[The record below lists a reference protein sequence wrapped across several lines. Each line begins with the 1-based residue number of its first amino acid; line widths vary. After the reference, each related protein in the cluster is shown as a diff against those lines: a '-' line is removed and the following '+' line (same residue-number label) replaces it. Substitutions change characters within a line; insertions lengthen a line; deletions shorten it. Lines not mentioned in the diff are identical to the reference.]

1 MRSFWGIALVAG
13 ASLIFV
19 ACAPARRAPSL
30 GQISSTYAKGVVA
43 SGYGFAGGIAVL
55 SSPEGDVLFV
65 PHAGGIDE
73 LDGET
78 GTLRRRHPDPLGG
91 VDNVARDGRNLVL
104 VSSSYDRVVVWDPNG
119 VEVERH
125 RGYAGPVN
133 ALRFDGAL
141 LIVEVERGSV
151 SRQENDDS
159 EASTF
164 VAGMRAPAGI
174 AGTAR
179 DLWVADRAS
188 GTVVQVAVNGSPVAE
203 AFEIARGLAQ
213 PEGLAVTMGGA
224 LIVAE
229 TGAGRLLRVDPQ
241 ARAIA
246 VIDDQLA
253 LDPASGSGSNPIG
266 TFAGVAIGACGT
278 IYATAD
284 ATGEIIRYVPQGPVV
299 CRYGE

>member
-1 MRSFWGIALVAG
+1 MLT
-13 ASLIFV
+13 
-19 ACAPARRAPSL
+19 ACAPARQTRSIGETAP
-30 GQISSTYAKGVVA
+30 QYVKDVVA
-43 SGYGFAGGIAVL
+43 RGYQLAGGIAVL

-65 PHAGGIDE
+65 PHHAGIDE
-73 LDGET
+73 IDGEK
-78 GTLRRRHPDPLGG
+78 GTVLRRHRHLLPDG
-91 VDNVARDGRNLVL
+91 DNVARDGRNLVL
-104 VSSSYDRVVVWDPNG
+104 LSSRHDRVVVWDPVG

-141 LIVEVERGSV
+141 LIVEVERGGV
-151 SRQENDDS
+151 SRQENDGD
-159 EASTF
+159 EATTF
-164 VAGMRAPAGI
+164 VTGMRAPAGL

-188 GTVVQVAVNGSPVAE
+188 GTVVQVVANGTTLVEPI
-203 AFEIARGLAQ
+203 EIARGLEK
-213 PEGLAVTMGGA
+213 PEGLAVTLGGS

-229 TGAGRLLRVDPQ
+229 TGAGRLLRIDPQ

-246 VIDDQLA
+246 VIDPQLA
-253 LDPASGSGSNPIG
+253 LDPTSGSGRNPIG

-278 IYATAD
+278 IYVTAD

>member
-1 MRSFWGIALVAG
+1 VVGGYAL
-13 ASLIFV
+13 
-19 ACAPARRAPSL
+19 
-30 GQISSTYAKGVVA
+30 
-43 SGYGFAGGIAVL
+43 AGGIAVL

-73 LDGET
+73 IDGET
-78 GTLRRRHPDPLGG
+78 GTVRRRHPDLLAET
-91 VDNVARDGRNLVL
+91 DNVARDGRNLVL
-104 VSSSYDRVVVWDPNG
+104 LSSRNHRVVVWDPSG
-119 VEVERH
+119 VEVEHH
-125 RGYAGPVN
+125 RGYAGPVD
-133 ALRFDGAL
+133 AVRFAGAM

-151 SRQENDDS
+151 SRQDNDGR
-159 EASTF
+159 EATTF

-188 GTVVQVAVNGSPVAE
+188 GTVVQVVANGTPLAE
-203 AFEIARGLAQ
+203 AVEIARGLAL
-213 PEGLAVTMGGA
+213 PEGMGVTQDGA

-229 TGAGRLLRVDPQ
+229 TGAGRLLRIDPN
-241 ARAIA
+241 ARSIT
-246 VIDDQLA
+246 VIDDRIA
-253 LDPASGSGSNPIG
+253 LDPTAGSGRNPIG

-278 IYATAD
+278 IYVTAD